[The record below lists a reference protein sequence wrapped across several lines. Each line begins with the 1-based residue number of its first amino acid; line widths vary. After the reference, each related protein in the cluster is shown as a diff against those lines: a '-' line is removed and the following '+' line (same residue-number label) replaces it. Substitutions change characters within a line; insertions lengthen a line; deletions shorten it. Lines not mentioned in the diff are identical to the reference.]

1 MKRRLEAGL
10 WTAVLLAAALPAHAD
25 RAAAQRAVAEGDNHL
40 ARGDFQG
47 AEAAFTRAI
56 EADPSWPDAW
66 GKRGDARSMG
76 ALGPACIEDY
86 SQALALAPGDFNWRF
101 FRGQAYLMYDR
112 PQQALEDMDALLKVA
127 PAHPE
132 ATSQRGMALV
142 LAGDVDGG
150 LAEQDRALKAAN
162 NDPRLL
168 VRGEGLSRKG
178 DWGALVAEIDARKAA
193 GVFTLA
199 DAWYRVVALV
209 ESGKYDDAA
218 AAVKAVQGQD
228 RMVAAA
234 CRLYLVST
242 PQAGPHFKPDLAEQD
257 LAALAASRFDSN
269 QILNQG
275 RALLLI
281 GRAKDALDL
290 LTLRGRRTHF
300 GTAFWTAAAYW
311 KLGQFAEARAVLGDA
326 YRLNPYLLKHTGR
339 LEGFTEF
346 ATAIEADAKLERGGQ
361 ADRATLGHELA
372 THLLTVAE
380 IEGLVRN
387 YRFQRAADEY
397 AALQKSV
404 TSAVRRS
411 EIDVRLPE
419 VRGMAGALAKIVAAV
434 NKAPGK
440 TKVKVAS
447 AELTLTKAD
456 DRAFDFTIPKGNG
469 RFPWAALD
477 TAAFCA
483 LALDADP
490 TPEER
495 LGLGC
500 LAWDAGERELAVKIF
515 EEAVKK
521 KAPLKA
527 SVAAFVARRRGIA
540 APKDGFVLWKGQY
553 ATAEEKANYDKG
565 LVPFEGQWV
574 TPKDREQLAKGM
586 VKAGDKWVT
595 GDEAALLR
603 QGYRKHKGQW
613 MSREDLDALRS
624 KWDEAWTEE
633 TAHYR
638 IRTNEGEAFAKEL
651 ALLVEPTYAALKEFY
666 GDEPK
671 IPGGEKMELFAFR
684 TFEDYRRYCLEKK
697 ADDQLNA
704 AGFARSDLLSV
715 GGWNRTHN
723 RQQFLQTMT
732 HEAAHL
738 FWFRVA
744 PGAKAPSWFAE
755 GMATAFEGFTWD
767 GKAYTFNFLS
777 ESRLPFARDAMK
789 AGRHLPLADI
799 IAGDALTLIN
809 NDPQK
814 ALLFYAECWSLN
826 YYLTR
831 TPNKAVREAYAEYRK
846 SVARGNADPLTK
858 FFPDAAKLERD
869 WVEFVKGM

>member
-1 MKRRLEAGL
+1 MRRFAPIAL
-10 WTAVLLAAALPAHAD
+10 TFVLCLPAFAD
-25 RAAAQRAVAEGDNHL
+25 RAAAQSAVQDGDARM
-40 ARGDFQG
+40 ARGDFAG
-47 AEAAFTRAI
+47 AEAAYTRAI
-56 EADPSWPDAW
+56 EADPSWGDAW
-66 GKRGDARSMG
+66 GKRGDARSSG
-76 ALGPACIEDY
+76 ALGPSCIEDY
-86 SQALALAPGDFNWRF
+86 TQAVTLLPESWLWRLM
-101 FRGQAYLMYDR
+101 RGQAYLMYDR
-112 PQQALEDMDALLKVA
+112 PLAALEDLDGLLKKM
-127 PAHPE
+127 PE
-132 ATSQRGMALV
+132 YTDAMTMRGIALI
-142 LAGDVDGG
+142 LSGDVDEG
-150 LAEQDRALKAAN
+150 LAVQTRALEMEG
-162 NDPRLL
+162 NDARLRL
-168 VRGEGLSRKG
+168 RGEGLARKG
-178 DWGALVAEIDARKAA
+178 DWPALVAEIDARRAA
-193 GVFTLA
+193 GIVQMA
-199 DAWYRVVALV
+199 DVYYRVLALT
-209 ESGKYDDAA
+209 ESGRYDEAW
-218 AAVKAVQGQD
+218 AAVQAVQNSD
-228 RMVAAA
+228 RMIASA

-242 PQAGPHFKPDLAEQD
+242 PQAGTHFKPDVAEQD
-257 LAALAASRFDSN
+257 LATLSASRFDSN
-269 QILNQG
+269 QIANQG

-290 LTLRGRRTHF
+290 LGIRGRRSHF
-300 GTAFWTAAAYW
+300 GTALWTGAAYW
-311 KLGQFAEARAVLGDA
+311 KLGQLAEARVVLRDA
-326 YRLNPYLLKHTGR
+326 LRLNPYLEKHAAR
-339 LEGFTEF
+339 LEGFTDFVASVKAELKG
-346 ATAIEADAKLERGGQ
+346 DGQ
-361 ADRATLGHELA
+361 ADRAALGHELA
-372 THLLTVAE
+372 THLLTIAE

-397 AALQKSV
+397 ALLQKSV
-404 TSAVRRS
+404 ASAARRA
-411 EIDVRLPE
+411 EIDARLPE

-434 NKAPGK
+434 NKAGGK
-440 TKVKVAS
+440 TKVKVS
-447 AELTLTKAD
+447 ATELTLTKAD

-469 RFPWAALD
+469 RFPWAALE

-521 KAPLKA
+521 KAALKA
-527 SVAAFVARRRGIA
+527 GVAAFVARKRGIA
-540 APKDGFVLWKGQY
+540 APKDGFVLWKGHY
-553 ATAEEKANYDKG
+553 ATAEEKANYEKG
-565 LVPFEGQWV
+565 LVPFEGAWV

-586 VKAGDKWVT
+586 VKVGDKWVN
-595 GDEAALLR
+595 GDEAAL
-603 QGYRKHKGQW
+603 QKKGFRKHKGQW
-613 MSREDLDALRS
+613 VSREDLDALRS

-651 ALLVEPTYAALKEFY
+651 ALLVEPAYAALRGFY
-666 GDEPK
+666 GEEPG

-684 TFEDYRRYCLEKK
+684 TFEDYRRYCLEEK
-697 ADDQLNA
+697 AEGQLNA
-704 AGFARSDLLSV
+704 AGFASSDSNTV
-715 GGWNRTHN
+715 AGWNRTHN
-723 RQQFLQTMT
+723 QQQFLQTMT

-767 GKAYTFNFLS
+767 GKTYTFNFVS

-789 AGRHLPLADI
+789 AGRHLPLADV

-826 YYLTR
+826 YFLTR
-831 TPNKAVREAYAEYRK
+831 TPSKAYRDAYAEYRNAIVK
-846 SVARGNADPLTK
+846 GGADPLTK